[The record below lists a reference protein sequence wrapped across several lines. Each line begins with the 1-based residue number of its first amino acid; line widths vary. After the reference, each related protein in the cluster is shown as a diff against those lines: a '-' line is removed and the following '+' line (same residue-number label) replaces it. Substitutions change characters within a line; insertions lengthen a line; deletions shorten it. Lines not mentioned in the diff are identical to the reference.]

1 MLKLVSNG
9 GAIIN
14 TDDFYIVQKT
24 SGLDE
29 LIFNL
34 SVRDENYTKVL
45 EETVIEYEQPYLV
58 KAIDAG
64 IRTAK
69 IKCQLNLDALKA
81 VMYPEY
87 SNGSATL
94 AETINGILP
103 TGWVFIDN
111 SYSTIKCTIEGG
123 YTPYDIIMECG
134 DTYNVV
140 FRFDVKRKQIRAYN
154 LDNFEPLGAFATREL
169 NLKEIN
175 YKGKSTSFCTRLYG
189 YGKNGLTFADING
202 GKPYV
207 DNNQYS
213 DKVVCAYWQD
223 DRYTVKET
231 LLEDTR
237 EKLKTA
243 SIPERSYECTV
254 MDLAK
259 TNPDM
264 YGFQDFTLFAVVK
277 LIDDV
282 KNISIN
288 YQVVEY
294 CNYPN
299 YPEKNVVTLSSTA
312 PKIQDTVKDIKNE
325 ITNQQSGFWNVM
337 HSAIDSATDWITGV
351 NGGYVIFHKDEND
364 IPYEILVMNTPD
376 IATATNVWRW
386 NQNGF
391 GHSSKGYNGPYD
403 LAMTID
409 GAIVANFITAGTML
423 ADRIKGGTLELGG
436 STGQDGVIQVFDI
449 DKNEIG
455 RWDKNGL
462 DVKNGKISG
471 AAITIGGENNK
482 SGEAKVLNSTGKEIV
497 RMNNEGIFADGKFVS
512 GKNEFGRKVEI
523 SEGAYKMISND
534 GTIVGI
540 LQATSNKW
548 MRLDCGNVG
557 INFLD
562 DSIFFEAENIGPGG
576 VPGKSGRAEFS
587 DGSYLQFQKGFLV
600 GGNTTEGGGF

>member
-1 MLKLVSNG
+1 MLKLISNG